1 MGMTIEVKVNNVDA
15 VLADTQRKKETA
27 LIKCG
32 AACESYA
39 KQGSP
44 VDTGR
49 LRGSITYATQNNQG
63 TPQPP
68 FNPPSQMNPADSA
81 PHERPDDRTM
91 YIGSNVHYA
100 PKIELYDMPHVVGQ
114 AHFMR
119 DALSDNVYDYSKL
132 LTQALNS

>member
-1 MGMTIEVKVNNVDA
+1 MRIDIEIKNNFAETMEKYEKNVEKGLIA
-15 VLADTQRKKETA
+15 CGTTAERLAKEN
-27 LIKCG
+27 C
-32 AACESYA
+32 
-39 KQGSP
+39 P
-44 VDTGR
+44 VHTGR
-49 LRGSITYATQNNQG
+49 LKGSITYATQNNQG

-68 FNPPSQMNPADSA
+68 FKPPKPMNPADSA

-91 YIGSNVHYA
+91 YIGTNVHYA

-119 DALSDNVYDYSKL
+119 DALSDNIDDYSKL